1 MATRCATAVPSTT
14 CSGAGAPATRSRC
27 GSFAAG
33 RCRPSVWRPGTSRS
47 SSRRGPVRATMPLGD
62 FLVAYLQKIG
72 VTHLFGIPGDLVI
85 RLFFRFG
92 RGRAFRIV
100 TLSHEPGVGFAADGY
115 ARATGR
121 LAVVCVTYGAGGHNM
136 VNAGAGSFSERVP
149 VLVISGGPGE
159 EERRLGML
167 IHHQAKEIESQL
179 RIHRELTCA
188 EPVLDDPHTAAESV
202 HDVVRTV
209 WREQQ
214 PGYLEIHRDMV
225 ERRIPVP
232 RAIIDW
238 DGALA
243 FRRSDERKVEE
254 AVRETAA
261 RFNASRRPLTM
272 VGIETFRFKLQREV
286 RELAERMGAPVT
298 TTVLAKGAF
307 PMDHPL
313 YMGVHIGPI
322 SPRPIVERVDGA
334 DLVLNLGTLLTD
346 MNLGSRPPS
355 ITRDRSIWAVGG
367 RVNVSFH
374 TYTDVHIRDFVRGLL
389 RARLRRHEE
398 KVRYC
403 DNLPPQPPE
412 TKRRLR
418 VTDVLHEVNRFLRD
432 RRGYMVVAESGDM
445 LFAGLD
451 VRVARGGGYLAQGF
465 YASMGFGIPGA
476 LGAQLG
482 TGARPLI
489 LCGDGAFQMTGPE
502 IAQAPRYGLNPI
514 VLLVNNGGWQIF
526 RPVIT
531 QQELLDVPPW
541 PYARLAEDWGGRGF
555 RVTPVDQLRAGVTEA
570 ARIRS
575 FVVIEALVNPEDLSP
590 VSRKYIE
597 ASARHGRIAA
607 A

>member
-1 MATRCATAVPSTT
+1 
-14 CSGAGAPATRSRC
+14 
-27 GSFAAG
+27 
-33 RCRPSVWRPGTSRS
+33 
-47 SSRRGPVRATMPLGD
+47 MPLGD
-62 FLVAYLQKIG
+62 FLVAYLTKIG

-136 VNAGAGSFSERVP
+136 VNAVAGSFSERVP

-167 IHHQAKEIESQL
+167 IHHQAKEIESQH
-179 RIHRELTCA
+179 RIYQELTCA
-188 EPVLDDPHTAAESV
+188 ARVLDDPRTAAESV
-202 HDVVRTV
+202 HDVVRAV

-232 RAIIDW
+232 RDILEW
-238 DGALA
+238 DGTLA
-243 FRRSDERKVEE
+243 FRRSDDRKVEE
-254 AVRETAA
+254 AVRETAE

-286 RELAERMGAPVT
+286 RALAERMGAPVT

-313 YMGVHIGPI
+313 HMGVHIGPI
-322 SPRPIVERVDGA
+322 SPRPIVDRVDRA

-367 RVNVSFH
+367 RVNASFH

-389 RARLRRHEE
+389 RVRLRRHRER
-398 KVRYC
+398 VRYC
-403 DNLPPQPPE
+403 DNLPPPAADV
-412 TKRRLR
+412 TRRLR
-418 VTDVLHEVNRFLRD
+418 VTDVLHEVNRFLRG
-432 RRGYMVVAESGDM
+432 RRGYAVVAESGDM

-451 VRVARGGGYLAQGF
+451 VRVERNGGYLAQGY
-465 YASMGFGIPGA
+465 YASMGFGVPGA
-476 LGAQLG
+476 LGAEI
-482 TGARPLI
+482 GAGLRTLV

-502 IAQAPRYGLNPI
+502 IAHAPRYGLRPI
-514 VLLVNNGGWQIF
+514 VLLINNGGWQIF
-526 RPVIT
+526 RPVVARP
-531 QQELLDVPPW
+531 ELLELPAW
-541 PYARLAEDWGGRGF
+541 PYAHLADAWGGRGF
-555 RVTPVDQLRAGVTEA
+555 RAERIDELR
-570 ARIRS
+570 
-575 FVVIEALVNPEDLSP
+575 EALIAAHREPRFTLIEIRIGPNDLSP
-590 VSRKYIE
+590 VSRKYIQ
-597 ASARHGRIAA
+597 ASARRGRVANI
-607 A
+607 